1 MSTQRWISI
10 NAIVFLILILGICI
24 AMSKFSLQ
32 SPPPTHSSLPMPLI
46 NNSTVLTNST
56 LLTHEDN
63 GERNSLESTES
74 NEMTTIDNT
83 TTTITN
89 NTTSISSVEGGETTD
104 TSLDAELVPG
114 LPNPA
119 NSDESEGK
127 KTSPVL
133 QLYIASILTNCLAL
147 PIFLG
152 LVASKASKYE
162 MRGKNLLDTT

>member
-1 MSTQRWISI
+1 
-10 NAIVFLILILGICI
+10 
-24 AMSKFSLQ
+24 
-32 SPPPTHSSLPMPLI
+32 
-46 NNSTVLTNST
+46 
-56 LLTHEDN
+56 
-63 GERNSLESTES
+63 
-74 NEMTTIDNT
+74 MTTIDNT